1 MTYRRLYLYLLIGST
16 LALAGV
22 WWQSFRSWYSFV
34 GSTPPLAFS
43 VNVASA
49 TVSIAWDPDELTWFP
64 VQTRLIPARRNPRKL
79 SDFMGKFNF
88 RADHVYHV
96 AFPVW
101 SPWLLFVTGGYAFV
115 RVMERRSAAGKEKV
129 LAARH
134 AAEGRQ

>member
-1 MTYRRLYLYLLIGST
+1 MSYRRLFHLLLIGST
-16 LALAGV
+16 LALAGL

-34 GSTPPLAFS
+34 GSTPFAYS

-49 TVSIAWDPDELTWFP
+49 TASIAWDPDELTWFP
-64 VQTRLIPARRNPRKL
+64 VQTRLIPARKTPRKL

-101 SPWLLFVTGGYAFV
+101 LPWLLFVTGGYVFV
-115 RVMERRSAAGKEKV
+115 RVMERRSAAGKEKL
-129 LAARH
+129 LAARQ
-134 AAEGRQ
+134 AEEGPR